1 MLKLNAS
8 FEDEMGKRHRWSYNE
23 PNPNLTP
30 EEIRTSL
37 ETLTTLKL
45 FEKDDVKQFQKVVS
59 AKFVE
64 TIETPLFD
72 LSKPA
77 PQAYVADP
85 DNVFTPQFVIEE
97 VSQVSEE
104 VTKIDEAAIALEE
117 EKAVKTLAAPA
128 EQGPVAP
135 VSVKAVEAAGMKRT
149 APAVVPAKISVPLA
163 AVSEEMKFNPLPND
177 SAKQL
182 LEATES
188 HEPEAPVK
196 PINPRKAQV
205 DRVRAFHEAKRKK
218 KGTKKK
224 R

>member
-45 FEKDDVKQFQKVVS
+45 FEKDNVKQFQKVVS

-85 DNVFTPQFVIEE
+85 DNVFAPQFVTEE

-104 VTKIDEAAIALEE
+104 VTNNEKAAIVVEE
-117 EKAVKTLAAPA
+117 EKAVKTPTAPA
-128 EQGPVAP
+128 EQGLVAP

-149 APAVVPAKISVPLA
+149 APAAVPAKTSIPLVP
-163 AVSEEMKFNPLPND
+163 VPEEIKPKNLSND

-205 DRVRAFHEAKRKK
+205 DRVRAFHEAKKKK

>member
-37 ETLTTLKL
+37 ETLTTLNL
-45 FEKDDVKQFQKVVS
+45 FEKDNVKQFQKVVS

-85 DNVFTPQFVIEE
+85 DNVFAPQFVTEE
-97 VSQVSEE
+97 GYQVSEE
-104 VTKIDEAAIALEE
+104 VTNIEKAAIVVEE
-117 EKAVKTLAAPA
+117 EKAVKTPTAPA
-128 EQGPVAP
+128 EQGLVAP

-149 APAVVPAKISVPLA
+149 APADVPAKTSVPLA
-163 AVSEEMKFNPLPND
+163 AVSEEMKVNPLPKE
-177 SAKQL
+177 SAKQPF
-182 LEATES
+182 ETTES
-188 HEPEAPVK
+188 HEPEALLKPV
-196 PINPRKAQV
+196 NPRKAQV
-205 DRVRAFHEAKRKK
+205 DRVRAFHEAKKK
-218 KGTKKK
+218 KGKKK
-224 R
+224 KC

>member
-30 EEIRTSL
+30 EEIRASL
-37 ETLTTLKL
+37 EMMTTLKL
-45 FEKDDVKQFQKVVS
+45 FEKDNVKQFQKVVS

-85 DNVFTPQFVIEE
+85 DNVFAPQFVTEE
-97 VSQVSEE
+97 GSKVSEE
-104 VTKIDEAAIALEE
+104 VTNSEKTAIVVE
-117 EKAVKTLAAPA
+117 EKAVKTPAAPA

-149 APAVVPAKISVPLA
+149 APAAVPAKTSVPLA
-163 AVSEEMKFNPLPND
+163 AVSEEMKVNPLPND

-188 HEPEAPVK
+188 HEPEAPDK

>member
-45 FEKDDVKQFQKVVS
+45 FEKDNVKQFQKVVS

-85 DNVFTPQFVIEE
+85 DNVFAPQFVTEE
-97 VSQVSEE
+97 VSQVSEAKE
-104 VTKIDEAAIALEE
+104 LPVNEEKKSEITVEAVASAEQKPALPVSTKIVEDSTAGIVKRTTPTAIP
-117 EKAVKTLAAPA
+117 T
-128 EQGPVAP
+128 AP
-135 VSVKAVEAAGMKRT
+135 VPEAIK
-149 APAVVPAKISVPLA
+149 PK
-163 AVSEEMKFNPLPND
+163 NLPND

-182 LEATES
+182 LEVTES
-188 HEPEAPVK
+188 QESEAPAK

-205 DRVRAFHEAKRKK
+205 DRVRAFHEAKKKK

>member
-45 FEKDDVKQFQKVVS
+45 FEKDNVKQFQKVVS

-85 DNVFTPQFVIEE
+85 DNVFAPQFVTEE
-97 VSQVSEE
+97 PSKVSEAKE
-104 VTKIDEAAIALEE
+104 LLVNEE
-117 EKAVKTLAAPA
+117 KKSEKAVASA
-128 EQGPVAP
+128 EQKPALPVSAKIVEDNKASVVKRTTPTAIPTAP
-135 VSVKAVEAAGMKRT
+135 VPEAIK
-149 APAVVPAKISVPLA
+149 PK
-163 AVSEEMKFNPLPND
+163 NLPND

-182 LEATES
+182 LEVTES
-188 HEPEAPVK
+188 QEPEAPVK
-196 PINPRKAQV
+196 AVNPRKAQV
-205 DRVRAFHEAKRKK
+205 DRVRAFHEAKKKK